1 MFGLPWLFDGTEARW
16 RMTALLNQAVDA
28 LRTLPVARQD
38 ELARLLLAL
47 IDDDASLS
55 ADEKAAI
62 DEAEAQL
69 ARGERTTHAQMR
81 AFWQA
86 HEL

>member
-1 MFGLPWLFDGTEARW
+1 M
-16 RMTALLNQAVDA
+16 
-28 LRTLPVARQD
+28 
-38 ELARLLLAL
+38 ARLLLAL
-47 IDDDASLS
+47 IDDDAPLS
-55 ADEKAAI
+55 ADERVAI

-69 ARGERTTHAQMR
+69 ARGERATPAQIR

>member
-1 MFGLPWLFDGTEARW
+1 
-16 RMTALLNQAVDA
+16 MTALLSQAVDA

-38 ELARLLLAL
+38 EMARLLLAL
-47 IDDDASLS
+47 IDDDAPLS
-55 ADEKAAI
+55 ADERVAI

-69 ARGERTTHAQMR
+69 ARGERATPAQIR